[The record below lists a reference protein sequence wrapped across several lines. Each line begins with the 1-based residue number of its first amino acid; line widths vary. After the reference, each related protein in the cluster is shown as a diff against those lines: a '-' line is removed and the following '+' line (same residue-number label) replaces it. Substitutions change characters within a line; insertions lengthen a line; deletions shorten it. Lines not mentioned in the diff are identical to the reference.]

1 MRCIAQCEVNMYM
14 LLHEK
19 KARGLEK
26 GVGVELREIL
36 EKIPSH
42 EYLDDLGGVREL
54 LGRPMPRPN

>member
-1 MRCIAQCEVNMYM
+1 MYM

-19 KARGLEK
+19 KARALEK

-36 EKIPSH
+36 KKIPSH